1 MKIFY
6 ILVVVFV
13 FLDQITKHLV
23 RTLISV
29 GESISII
36 PNFFSLTSVQNTGAA
51 WGILQDQMILFYII
65 TVAVLVYIL
74 DFLYKKKEYSRF
86 TYISLGLLSA
96 GIIGNFIDRILFQA
110 VTDFLDFNIF
120 GYNFPV
126 FNLADSLIIIG
137 LILFTIGTIRKQK
150 REK

>member
-1 MKIFY
+1 M
-6 ILVVVFV
+6 
-13 FLDQITKHLV
+13 
-23 RTLISV
+23 
-29 GESISII
+29 
-36 PNFFSLTSVQNTGAA
+36 
-51 WGILQDQMILFYII
+51 GILQDQMILFYII